1 MFESSYAFVADKDLD
16 SEQIGA
22 EFEAAV
28 KVVKVVKESRRASTK
43 TAGISAKA
51 RLPVVGISGKGVYSH
66 ATHKRIYICWKNM
79 LRRINGVGGSV
90 RVRCYEDVSVSE
102 EFLNFQNFAAW
113 YEQQIGS
120 DLGYHLDKDIMQAK
134 VYSAE
139 TCILV
144 PREINYVF
152 RAREVKKAETS
163 GVEKSG
169 KKYRARTTDRSGGKL
184 VNIILGYYDT
194 PEEAFMAYKMHK
206 EAHAKRIACKWY
218 GKVDQRAINALMSYE
233 VHIDG
238 TFTCNPMF
246 TDHELYCSAVSA

>member
-16 SEQIGA
+16 NEQIGA
-22 EFEAAV
+22 EFEAAAN
-28 KVVKVVKESRRASTK
+28 VVKESRHTATK
-43 TAGISAKA
+43 TTEISTNV
-51 RLPVVGISGKGVYSH
+51 RLPVVGVSGKGVYSY

-79 LRRINGVGGSV
+79 LRRINGEGESV
-90 RVRCYEDVSVSE
+90 NVKRYEDVAVSE

-152 RAREVKKAETS
+152 RVREVKKAETS

-184 VNIILGYYDT
+184 VNVFLGCYDT

-238 TFTCNPMF
+238 TFTCNHEF
-246 TDHELYCSAVSA
+246 TDHELYCNAVSA